1 MRMPS
6 GRAESSVPARSGSD
20 ADAYPSEEMMTP
32 EPAPRISG
40 RLPRALTPMLTTEGP
55 TASTTETTAWDAE
68 ERSPDSVALA
78 AGAR

>member
-1 MRMPS
+1 
-6 GRAESSVPARSGSD
+6 
-20 ADAYPSEEMMTP
+20 MMTP